1 MHAAIWVEE
10 RRLNNAIADIVNPS
24 RQLRA
29 LVASFD
35 GERPLRSLLST
46 PGNVTFAKSK
56 LLFPRDC
63 APGWFRRML
72 TAAPRG
78 AQLTEKSRPSS
89 RVIFTMKSI
98 RALERQDERPF
109 RSNLA
114 RYGRMQR
121 QERRTF
127 GATSQADADRNRR

>member
-29 LVASFD
+29 PVASFD

-78 AQLTEKSRPSS
+78 TADGEEQAEFARNLHDEIDPRVRASR
-89 RVIFTMKSI
+89 
-98 RALERQDERPF
+98 
-109 RSNLA
+109 
-114 RYGRMQR
+114 
-121 QERRTF
+121 
-127 GATSQADADRNRR
+127 